1 MEPTKVPTQVPEVT
15 SLEVSQPK
23 KFSPLLIV
31 LLILVALTAGAIGYR
46 GYRQWRKTQLARA
59 TKTVVKDVL
68 VRRSKIPN
76 VITQATTAKVIDVKT
91 GKVITAARVFTL
103 NDKTVYLSLDLDSP
117 TIGTRIDY
125 IRYLSGRYVDHA
137 GIKIEKPNT
146 SLLNFSWAITRPLG
160 SLAEGSYKV
169 ATYSNGILE
178 KRITYVI
185 EKNKVASVTIDDSVS
200 SSDPDYRLALVAKQ

>member
-1 MEPTKVPTQVPEVT
+1 MKPTKIGKTK
-15 SLEVSQPK
+15 SFS
-23 KFSPLLIV
+23 SPLVV
-31 LLILVALTAGAIGYR
+31 LLILITLTVGAIGYR
-46 GYRQWRKTQLARA
+46 SYWQWRKAQLARA
-59 TKTVVKDVL
+59 TKNIVKDVL

-76 VITQATTAKVIDVKT
+76 IITQATTAKVIDVKT

-137 GIKIEKPNT
+137 GVKIVKPNT
-146 SLLNFSWAITRPLG
+146 SLLNFSWAIIRSLG
-160 SLAEGSYKV
+160 SLNEGGYKV
-169 ATYSNGILE
+169 ATYTNGILE

-185 EKNKVASVTIDDSVS
+185 EKNKVASVSVDDTIS
-200 SSDPDYRLALVAKQ
+200 SSDPDYRLSLVAKQ